1 MKYLVDP
8 STKTL
13 KLVLPGDILS
23 TEIETLR
30 PAIFGIL
37 ESTPAENWE
46 VLVFDLSA
54 TTMVDSA
61 GLNLLISVIRS
72 VQPRG
77 VKLRAIITNNNIFRT
92 FKFTRLDRHIEM
104 VEA

>member
-1 MKYLVDP
+1 MQHLVDP

-23 TEIETLR
+23 TDIETLR

-37 ESTPAENWE
+37 ESTPVENWQT
-46 VLVFDLSA
+46 LVFDLSA
-54 TTMVDSA
+54 TAMIDSA

-77 VKLRAIITNNNIFRT
+77 VKLRRPLSAGSGSDSYAQLTSLRANS
-92 FKFTRLDRHIEM
+92 LP
-104 VEA
+104 